1 MSYGD
6 SYRISIETLENGFKV
21 ETPDMEA
28 RAKKE
33 AEAKKRMK
41 GSDGCYPTPYYGD
54 CTKSYAA
61 KSIKEVMKLVQ
72 ASLEGI
78 PDQEFDAAFE
88 EKSASK
94 D

>member
-1 MSYGD
+1 MNE
-6 SYRISIETLENGFKV
+6 SYRVSIEVLENGFAV
-21 ETPDMEA
+21 DVPDMEA

-41 GSDGCYPTPYYGD
+41 SGDSYCSPYMGD
-54 CTKSYAA
+54 CTKKFAA
-61 KSIKEVMKLVQ
+61 KSIKEVMKIVQ
-72 ASLEGI
+72 SSLEGI